1 MHLLKS
7 TQLAEDARC
16 PSSERLW
23 LSSERPAGIQAESR
37 QGLNVHGE
45 ANPGGERKKPEWK

>member
-37 QGLNVHGE
+37 QGLNAHGE